1 MPATDFL
8 AVIRTLTEHRVDFIV
23 VDGVA
28 AVLEG
33 APISTFDLDIVHS
46 RTGENVQRLVG
57 ALNALDAHFRLQ
69 PERRIRPAASH
80 LLSAGHQLLM
90 TRYGPLDVL
99 GAIGQSH
106 GYDELLEHVNEMSGT
121 RPLDQ
126 SPKTREAH
134 RGEIGDSR
142 REGPRCSTDLA
153 QDAGR
158 ERTLIDETR

>member
-8 AVIRTLTEHRVDFIV
+8 ALIRALNEHEVDFIV

-46 RTGENVQRLVG
+46 RTVQNVQRLVG
-57 ALNALDAHFRLQ
+57 ALTALDAHYRLQ
-69 PERRIRPAASH
+69 PERRIRPQTSH

-99 GAIGQSH
+99 GAIGESR
-106 GYDELLEHVNEMSGT
+106 GYEELIEHVTELEAEPGQFIRFLKLAKLIEVKSETAGEKDFAT
-121 RPLDQ
+121 LPILR
-126 SPKTREAH
+126 KTLEEKGA
-134 RGEIGDSR
+134 DK
-142 REGPRCSTDLA
+142 
-153 QDAGR
+153 
-158 ERTLIDETR
+158 